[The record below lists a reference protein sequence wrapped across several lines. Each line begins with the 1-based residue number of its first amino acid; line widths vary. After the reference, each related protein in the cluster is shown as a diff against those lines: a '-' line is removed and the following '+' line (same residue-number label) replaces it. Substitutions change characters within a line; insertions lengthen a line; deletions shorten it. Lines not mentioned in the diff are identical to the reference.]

1 MTLLAVAQQPGAQT
15 LESCAA
21 ITAAADRL
29 ACYDRVSGRATPGNA
44 APAIPTPENPSL
56 PATPASR
63 ATPAASVQT
72 SPPPVSAAPDV
83 PAKPPQAAPSQVL
96 PPESFGLYS
105 AEHPTV
111 PNKQSTLTAKVTKL
125 GVLANTHQSVTLDGG
140 QLWELDSPDPL
151 LATGDTVTIKRAALG
166 SFILK
171 TPSGRTSRA
180 YRLR

>member
-1 MTLLAVAQQPGAQT
+1 MTLLALAQQPGAQT

-21 ITAAADRL
+21 ISAAADRL
-29 ACYDRVSGRATPGNA
+29 ACYDRVSGRATPSNA
-44 APAIPTPENPSL
+44 APAIPTHGA
-56 PATPASR
+56 PAPPA
-63 ATPAASVQT
+63 
-72 SPPPVSAAPDV
+72 V
-83 PAKPPQAAPSQVL
+83 PAVSSAPSAQTLHPPLSAPAEVPVNPPQAPPAQVL
-96 PPESFGLYS
+96 PPESFGLYR

-111 PNKQSTLTAKVTKL
+111 PSKQATLTAKVITL

-140 QLWELDSPDPL
+140 QLWEVDSPDPL
-151 LATGDTVTIKRAALG
+151 LETGDTVTIKRAALG